1 MILSSDASPD
11 DKKYVSETST
21 NMNVRNTAS
30 PTSTSKDVSISR
42 SSIPSINKILVTH
55 DGKDSSNKA
64 VNYAISLS
72 NMSGAEIV
80 LLRVIENSDKI
91 EWTSV
96 SVEGSHNAND
106 NSLKRNVQGP
116 FVDAMEDT
124 IRKCREAGS
133 KNKISYKFRTGNLVS
148 EIADEVKAQ
157 GYDML
162 VLTSSHIDSW
172 IKSLFS
178 DTRKIISN
186 VTIPVLVLEAW
197 LKTSINTIYFIA

>member
-1 MILSSDASPD
+1 MISSSNTNPD
-11 DKKYVSETST
+11 DKSHAHETSG
-21 NMNVRNTAS
+21 NINVRDTAS
-30 PTSTSKDVSISR
+30 PVTSPDVSISR
-42 SSIPSINKILVTH
+42 SNIPSVNKILVTH

-80 LLRVIENSDKI
+80 LLRVIENAEEIKDI
-91 EWTSV
+91 SV
-96 SVEGSHNAND
+96 NVGNSSNTHD
-106 NSLKRNVQGP
+106 SLKRNVQGP

-124 IRKCREAGS
+124 IRKCKEAGC

-148 EIADEVKAQ
+148 EIADEIKAQ
-157 GYDML
+157 GYDMI

-172 IKSLFS
+172 IRSLFS

-186 VTIPVLVLEAW
+186 VTIPVLVVA
-197 LKTSINTIYFIA
+197 A